1 MPTDIEESQIKEYLQ
16 RADVKTMRKDL
27 QRLREGEALEER
39 ERIVKLKTPEQ
50 EQTEK
55 EKEEKKKT
63 EKETMS
69 RQEILGRGALEEKE
83 AMGQLKEYADESEKQ
98 QIFYLE
104 AEKLNLTKQLQTIQ
118 QEKEPPF
125 LLEKNKFLINKRGVE
140 KRLTEVLDQEK
151 KIEGEQKFISESE
164 EETTSPKQKQKLE
177 KRRRELEEERE
188 KIEKKRWVIEKD
200 LEIIENQLNK
210 NDQAFQ
216 EVLKEEDLLK
226 QKIEGIGAQLKI
238 IYLAISQREE
248 RKRSLEKEQKT
259 AEALEGAEEES
270 KRKEE
275 ITRQQWKGDTTMQ
288 TPAPVSQKEKLI
300 TKLKESAMKEEEERK
315 KFLERVEKWAEEEK
329 KEKK

>member
-1 MPTDIEESQIKEYLQ
+1 MPTDLEESQIKEYLQ

-27 QRLREGEALEER
+27 QRLRESEALEER

-50 EQTEK
+50 ERAEK

-63 EKETMS
+63 EKEAAG
-69 RQEILGRGALEEKE
+69 RQEILGRGTLEEKE
-83 AMGQLKEYADESEKQ
+83 AMGQLKEYADEPEKQ

-104 AEKLNLTKQLQTIQ
+104 AEKLNLTKQLRSIQ

-125 LLEKNKFLINKRGVE
+125 LLEKNKFLINKKGVG
-140 KRLTEVLDQEK
+140 KKLAEVLDQEK

-164 EETTSPKQKQKLE
+164 GETTSPKQKQKLE
-177 KRRRELEEERE
+177 KRRRGLEEERE

-200 LEIIENQLNK
+200 LETIENQLNK

-226 QKIEGIGAQLKI
+226 QKIEGIGAQLKT

-248 RKRSLEKEQKT
+248 RKRSLKKEQKT
-259 AEALEGAEEES
+259 AEALERAEEES

-275 ITRQQWKGDTTMQ
+275 ITRQQWRGDATMQ

-300 TKLKESAMKEEEERK
+300 TKLEESAMKETEERK

-329 KEKK
+329 EK